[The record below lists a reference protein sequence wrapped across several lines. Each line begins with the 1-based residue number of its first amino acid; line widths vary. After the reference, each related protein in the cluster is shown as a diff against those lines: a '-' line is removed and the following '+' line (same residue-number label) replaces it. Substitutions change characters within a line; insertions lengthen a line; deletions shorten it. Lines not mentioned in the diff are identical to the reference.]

1 MVTARLETNWNDY
14 RQLIDTMKKA
24 RSGLDAMEKNSDGS
38 AKTGSGSAVGD
49 KKGELTQSQTA
60 QASSRVSSPMDDP
73 EIRQEVLKLQQREK
87 EVIAHEQ
94 AHKAVGGQY
103 AGAASYSYTQGPDGK
118 NYISGGEVS
127 IDTSEEKEPEDTVS
141 KMQQV
146 RAAALAPAQPSP
158 QDMSVAS
165 TASQKEAEA
174 RIEVLRQQT
183 AQSGNEKSNSAEEQA
198 GAAEQSEESEG
209 AEGENAGEGV
219 TPQSDDSASAP
230 EDSFMLNGSAIGAY
244 AQSDQSNS
252 SLTRGLVSVFA

>member
-1 MVTARLETNWNDY
+1 MVTARLETDWNDY

-24 RSGLDAMEKNSDGS
+24 KAGFDALEKDSGSS
-38 AKTGSGSAVGD
+38 SITGSSSAIGG
-49 KKGELTQSQTA
+49 KGGLAQSQAA
-60 QASSRVSSPMDDP
+60 QASSKVSYPMDDP

-103 AGAASYSYTQGPDGK
+103 AGAASYTYTQGPDGK

-127 IDTSEEKEPEDTVS
+127 IDTSEEKEPEDTIP

-165 TASQKEAEA
+165 TASQKEAVA

-183 AQSGNEKSNSAEEQA
+183 AQSGDEKSNGKEEQA
-198 GAAEQSEESEG
+198 GAAEPSAENKG
-209 AEGENAGEGV
+209 AEGADAGE
-219 TPQSDDSASAP
+219 TAAPKPSDSTLAPDAS
-230 EDSFMLNGSAIGAY
+230 SIFSGSAKGAY
-244 AQSDQSNS
+244 ARSDRPYS
-252 SLTRGLVSVFA
+252 SVTSGMVSVFA